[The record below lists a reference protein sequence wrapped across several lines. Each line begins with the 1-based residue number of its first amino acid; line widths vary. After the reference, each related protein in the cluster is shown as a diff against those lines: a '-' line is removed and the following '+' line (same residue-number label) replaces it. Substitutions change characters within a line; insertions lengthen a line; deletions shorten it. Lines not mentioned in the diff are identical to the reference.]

1 MAPAGRDP
9 VTSPGVAAGQPG
21 GPGQVT
27 AEQFRLLVEGVRDY
41 AIFQLDPEGRVVSW
55 NAGAERIKGYTASEI
70 LGEHYSRFFEPDDA
84 AAGRPAMALARAA
97 REGRYR
103 GRGWRVRKD
112 GSRFYARVT
121 ISALYDDE
129 GRLRGFA
136 KVTQDVTA
144 EQEAERTLR
153 EREHQLVE
161 AQAVAQMGSFEW
173 DLATD
178 QVICS
183 PELYRIYGLDPDEFA
198 GTFAAFLRPVHPDDR
213 AVVASAIRRAGREG
227 SPFRMQAR
235 IVREGGEVR
244 TLSSWGRVVRDQQQ
258 RPSRV
263 LGVCQDVTEQRQREE
278 QLAEAHAQAELSRRL
293 QQGLLPSLWLR
304 DPALALR
311 TRYQAGQERALLGAD
326 FYDALDLADG
336 SVALL
341 IGDVAGHGTAEAAVG
356 VALRAAWRALVLT
369 GHEPAEL
376 LAGLDLVLVHD
387 RPSEEMFTTVC
398 CAWIS
403 PDRDRVTVALA
414 GHPPPLLAR
423 AGMVQAVQVP
433 AGPALGILDGG
444 YPWEAGVLEVEGCW
458 TLLCYTDGLVEGR
471 QAPGSPE
478 RFGIDALEEAVRG
491 RLAAGTGLDDALDGL
506 LGLVQ
511 AANGGDLSDDVAILC
526 VAHDARRGGQGPRR

>member
-1 MAPAGRDP
+1 
-9 VTSPGVAAGQPG
+9 VTSPGVAAGKPG
-21 GPGQVT
+21 GSPQVT

-41 AIFQLDPEGRVVSW
+41 AIFLLDPEGRVVSW
-55 NAGAERIKGYTASEI
+55 NAGAERIKGYTAAEI
-70 LGEHYSRFFEPDDA
+70 IGQHYSRFFEPDEA
-84 AAGRPAMALARAA
+84 AAGKPAMALARAA
-97 REGRYR
+97 REGRYV

-121 ISALYDDE
+121 VSTLFDE
-129 GRLRGFA
+129 QGQLTGFA

-173 DLATD
+173 DLSTD
-178 QVICS
+178 QVTCS
-183 PELYRIYGLDPDEFA
+183 PELYRIYGLDPDKFA

-213 AVVASAIRRAGREG
+213 AVVANAIRRAGREG
-227 SPFRMQAR
+227 TPFRMQAR

-244 TLSSWGRVVRDQQQ
+244 TLSSWGRVVRDEHD

-263 LGVCQDVTEQRQREE
+263 LGVCQDMTASRQREE

-293 QQGLLPSLWLR
+293 QNGLLPSLSLR

-326 FYDALDLADG
+326 FYDALDLPDG

-341 IGDVAGHGTAEAAVG
+341 IGDVAGHGPDEAAVG

-376 LAGLDLVLVHD
+376 LDGLDKVLVCD
-387 RPSEEMFTTVC
+387 RASEEMFTTVC
-398 CAWIS
+398 CAWVG

-414 GHPPPLLAR
+414 GHPPPLLALD
-423 AGMVQAVQVP
+423 GTVQAVQVP
-433 AGPALGILDGG
+433 GGPALGVLDG
-444 YPWEAGVLEVEGCW
+444 YPWEAGVLEVGGAW

-478 RFGIDALEEAVRG
+478 RFGIDALVETVRG
-491 RLAAGTGLDDALDGL
+491 RLDATTDLDDVLDGL
-506 LGLVQ
+506 LGVVQ
-511 AANGGDLSDDVAILC
+511 AKNGGDLSDDVAILC
-526 VAHDARRGGQGPRR
+526 IAHDAEHGPPGRRR